1 VSEADLF
8 RHLCPG
14 GRALVLPSHK
24 RNEKQVLWAAQTRSV
39 LRVRN
44 MVEIVLGALVVIGV
58 FVFWCDVTDSWNNVF
73 LWNKTGKH

>member
-1 VSEADLF
+1 MIEADLL
-8 RHLCPG
+8 RHCAREAA
-14 GRALVLPSHK
+14 RASS
-24 RNEKQVLWAAQTRSV
+24 RATSENEKQVLWAAATRSM

-73 LWNKTGKH
+73 LWE

>member
-1 VSEADLF
+1 MRPIYFGAYAREAARSSSQATSEM
-8 RHLCPG
+8 RSRSCGQP
-14 GRALVLPSHK
+14 
-24 RNEKQVLWAAQTRSV
+24 QTRSM